1 MALSP
6 QTFSGAG
13 WIPIGTDPAV
23 IEQVKQNSFIET
35 FGMPVSMTTRTKYTP
50 RSGGVVLARAAAG
63 VGGYTRDTASVQDSV
78 LLTVDKFGGIVDI
91 EDEDL
96 QDSASN
102 IVQSLTN
109 GAAASYARL
118 IDNVSIGVTAAH
130 GTSGWNFDSLYY
142 LLTQNDTDTGYTAN
156 TNIVTAATAG
166 AATYLEYSTALGKIE
181 ASNQWFDPSAV
192 VVGAH
197 PLFKKMLRGVVDAQ
211 GRPIF
216 LESSA
221 GMAGGAA
228 DTGTSLFG
236 YPMRWSN
243 GLILTAAGIDPA
255 KPGAT
260 LGRPLMVFANRNLI
274 KRGDREDLVAKYADP
289 DTSGYGFDSDVA
301 GLKFRARK
309 AFVPGAL
316 PGFSILVG

>member
-1 MALSP
+1 MALNP
-6 QTFSGAG
+6 QTFSGTG
-13 WIPIGTDPAV
+13 WIPVGTDPNV

-35 FGMPVSMTTRTKYTP
+35 FGVGTPMTTRTKWTP
-50 RSGGVVLARAAAG
+50 RSGGVKMARAAAG
-63 VGGYTRDTASVQDSV
+63 AGGYTKDTTSIQDSV
-78 LLTVDKFGGIVDI
+78 LLTVDKFGVVVDL

-96 QDSASN
+96 QDTSAN
-102 IVQSLTN
+102 IVEALTA

-130 GTSGWNFDSLYY
+130 GTSGWNFDSLFYM
-142 LLTQNDTDTGYTAN
+142 LTQNDTNTGYTAN

-166 AATYLEYSTALGKIE
+166 APTYNEFSTALGKIE
-181 ASNQWFDPSAV
+181 ASAKWYDPSNV
-192 VVGAH
+192 VIGAH
-197 PLFKKMLRGVVDAQ
+197 PLFRRMLRGVLDLQ

-221 GMAGGAA
+221 GQSGGAYGVG
-228 DTGTSLFG
+228 DTLFG
-236 YPMRWSN
+236 YPLRWSS
-243 GLILTAAGIDPA
+243 GLAKSAIGEELPAGS
-255 KPGAT
+255 
-260 LGRPLMVFANRNLI
+260 PLMVFANRMLI
-274 KRGDREDLVAKYADP
+274 KRGDRSMLEAKYADA

-316 PGFSILVG
+316 PGFSILSA